1 LKLARF
7 KAFCKTGI
15 KRDMKVLFVN
25 SLGLKDQ
32 KVKKLAK
39 VPRQMADNPHREA
52 LINRNLLS
60 AASLNS

>member
-1 LKLARF
+1 MNA
-7 KAFCKTGI
+7 
-15 KRDMKVLFVN
+15 LFVN

-60 AASLNS
+60 MASLNS

>member
-1 LKLARF
+1 M
-7 KAFCKTGI
+7 KA
-15 KRDMKVLFVN
+15 LLLN

-60 AASLNS
+60 IASLNS

>member
-1 LKLARF
+1 
-7 KAFCKTGI
+7 
-15 KRDMKVLFVN
+15 MKVLFVN

>member
-1 LKLARF
+1 
-7 KAFCKTGI
+7 
-15 KRDMKVLFVN
+15 MKE
-25 SLGLKDQ
+25 LGLKDQ

-60 AASLNS
+60 TASLNS

>member
-1 LKLARF
+1 M
-7 KAFCKTGI
+7 KTTN
-15 KRDMKVLFVN
+15 VN
-25 SLGLKDQ
+25 HQ

-60 AASLNS
+60 AASLDS